1 MPLAEAGMATGFDD
15 LDLPMLDKHLFT
27 MLNLDVTL
35 PAVGAH
41 RSFGFKLRPSEHQHV
56 FDVLEKF
63 LQNLFQEL
71 DLVTSGGPDL
81 QRDYLG
87 VRDRAAASM
96 DEWQGLVDDWK
107 GSLLTRL
114 GDLGNELTEVKK
126 SETRLRQLLEQKE
139 AELSEIREESR
150 SLKKDLMR
158 VRRRCSEERLEKL
171 GLNDQGGS
179 TPSTPSTSVI
189 GFFAKTLGK
198 GMSKEG
204 SFDLVNREG
213 LLWLLLSSSFVSR
226 CGVDWYKNNMKMDSR
241 PSIAVR
247 AMRSMASREIQ
258 GILPGEVGDTLD
270 TMSEDDNLPPSPRRV
285 RDLADAG

>member
-198 GMSKEG
+198 GMSKFCVALWGRLVQEQHEDGFTTLHCCEG
-204 SFDLVNREG
+204 YAFNG
-213 LLWLLLSSSFVSR
+213 LPR
-226 CGVDWYKNNMKMDSR
+226 D
-241 PSIAVR
+241 
-247 AMRSMASREIQ
+247 
-258 GILPGEVGDTLD
+258 PGDFARGSGRYPRHDVG
-270 TMSEDDNLPPSPRRV
+270 
-285 RDLADAG
+285 G